1 MKDYTLINLTLLI
14 FRDMVTKSNEPFC
27 PQGFLNL
34 GRRRPSR
41 GSHGVRGKENY
52 ICDWLYGPDVCIL
65 SDSLVRTL
73 HPIVM
78 VLGGGALGR

>member
-1 MKDYTLINLTLLI
+1 MKDYTLTNLTLLI

-34 GRRRPSR
+34 GKPGAATVCGGRRTTFVIGCMDQMFASSQIHWSEP
-41 GSHGVRGKENY
+41 Y
-52 ICDWLYGPDVCIL
+52 
-65 SDSLVRTL
+65 
-73 HPIVM
+73 HPIVT